1 MIVAIMQPYFFPYI
15 GYFQL
20 MNAVDLF
27 VVFDDVQYIDRGW
40 VNRNKIM
47 IEGEAKWLTFPVL
60 KGNRNLKINE
70 RHYLH
75 DPENIDALKRR
86 VRAGYERSPYFDTA
100 FALFSEILDF
110 EDGNVARFNANL
122 LRRVG
127 DELGLH
133 CEYAMSSAFDIPTE
147 MKGQERI
154 LALCKSVGAS
164 HYINPVGGADLYHD
178 DTFKREAVNLS
189 FLRTKATP
197 EHVKMEPQL
206 FSILHELI
214 RFGVTGVKR
223 RLDAYELMS
232 SQELEHGYD

>member
-20 MNAVDLF
+20 MGAVDLF

-47 IEGEAKWLTFPVL
+47 IDGEAKWLTFPVL
-60 KGNRNLKINE
+60 NDNRNLKINE
-70 RHYLH
+70 RYYLH

-127 DELGLH
+127 NEIGLH
-133 CEYAMSSAFDIPTE
+133 CEYAMSSAFDIPPE
-147 MKGQERI
+147 MKGQERV
-154 LALCKSVGAS
+154 LALCKRVGAT
-164 HYINPVGGADLYHD
+164 HYVNPVGGLALYQHVA
-178 DTFKREAVNLS
+178 FAREGIELS
-189 FLRTKATP
+189 FLETRASPHSFTQG
-197 EHVKMEPQL
+197 PQHL
-206 FSILHELI
+206 SILD
-214 RFGVTGVKR
+214 
-223 RLDAYELMS
+223 RLMRLGPLGCQQLLPEYVLT
-232 SQELEHGYD
+232 HGKDSTAAA